1 MSPASPTSPASPA
14 SPVPPASSAR
24 VRFHPLTFVEERDGI
39 TVGRADIESY
49 ALLPEDGVA
58 LLRRLADG
66 ATADEAAA
74 WYARTFGEPVD
85 VADFLDTL
93 RELGFVREAGEAA
106 AEPPKVR
113 LQRLGRIAFS
123 PVLWLLYAA
132 LVAAAGAEMVRHAE
146 LRPHAH
152 NVFFTSSLI
161 AVQVG
166 VALFQSPAVLWHEW
180 FHLLAA
186 RRLGLASRMSLGRR
200 FYYVVVE
207 TQLDGLRGV
216 PPRRR
221 YLPMLSGM
229 LADLLLF
236 SALVL
241 VAAAGLPG
249 GLALPGRLAL
259 AVAYTVL
266 LRLAWQ
272 FYVFL
277 RTDLYYVI
285 TNALG
290 CTDPHAATRAYL
302 RERFRRLPW
311 VGPSDWRTGDWA
323 PRDRAV
329 APWFALVTVG
339 GVTAMLVTVS
349 LWTAPLIWQF
359 ARHVGS
365 GLTGGGTGDAHFWDS
380 VGSLLLLSLEIV
392 VLPLYAGRKRKRAAA
407 GTAPLTTTT
416 ASPVEESQ

>member
-1 MSPASPTSPASPA
+1 MPPMST
-14 SPVPPASSAR
+14 AR
-24 VRFHPLTFVEERDGI
+24 VLFHPLTFIEERDGI

-66 ATADEAAA
+66 ATAEEAAV
-74 WYARTFGEPVD
+74 WYERTFGESVD
-85 VADFLDTL
+85 MADFLDTL
-93 RELGFVREAGEAA
+93 RDLGFVREAGEAV
-106 AEPPKVR
+106 AEPPKLR
-113 LQRLGRIAFS
+113 FQTAGRIMFS
-123 PVLWLLYAA
+123 RPAWVVHLALL
-132 LVAAAGAEMVRHAE
+132 AAAAVVMVRHAE

-207 TQLDGLRGV
+207 TQLDALRSV

-236 SALVL
+236 SVLVL
-241 VAAAGLPG
+241 LAAGDLSG
-249 GLALPGRLAL
+249 GLSWPGRLAL

-285 TNALG
+285 TTALG

-302 RERFRRLPW
+302 RERFRRLPR

-329 APWFALVTVG
+329 APWFALITVG

-359 ARHVGS
+359 AHHVGS
-365 GLTGGGTGDAHFWDS
+365 GLAGGGTGDPHFWDS

-392 VLPLYAGRKRKRAAA
+392 VLPLYAGRNRKRTAAPPVP
-407 GTAPLTTTT
+407 AP
-416 ASPVEESQ
+416 SS